1 MEKLTTLKPF
11 LFQAYYNWILE
22 NKITPHLLVD
32 CNFPGVKV
40 PKAYVKDGNII
51 LSLLPEAIDGLKF
64 QKRGIS
70 FKARFKGVSEDIFV
84 PYVAMDQLIALETG
98 SALPIGKA
106 LEQLELAPDE
116 NYPDDGEMD
125 EDAPLFSLEDE
136 DDDDDYYYDE
146 ESDEEDSD
154 DTVETSEPT
163 KVTTTKADDPQK
175 KDEKEGKPKFNPT
188 FSFIEQQF

>member
-1 MEKLTTLKPF
+1 
-11 LFQAYYNWILE
+11 
-22 NKITPHLLVD
+22 
-32 CNFPGVKV
+32 
-40 PKAYVKDGNII
+40 
-51 LSLLPEAIDGLKF
+51 
-64 QKRGIS
+64 
-70 FKARFKGVSEDIFV
+70 
-84 PYVAMDQLIALETG
+84 MDQLIALETG

-188 FSFIEQQF
+188 FSFIE

>member
-106 LEQLELAPDE
+106 
-116 NYPDDGEMD
+116 
-125 EDAPLFSLEDE
+125 
-136 DDDDDYYYDE
+136 
-146 ESDEEDSD
+146 
-154 DTVETSEPT
+154 
-163 KVTTTKADDPQK
+163 
-175 KDEKEGKPKFNPT
+175 
-188 FSFIEQQF
+188 